1 MIYTERVVTIKNFNA
16 SIDNV
21 IILYRGDKNVELRF
35 KIIDSK
41 FKFAST
47 KGNVI
52 DNTQAAYGQLAV
64 ITPLGLNI
72 ISDITECID
81 GMVTFVMTPDMMD
94 ELVETGKYTFQ
105 IRLFND
111 DQSSRITLPPVYDGI
126 EVKQPL
132 IYEED
137 EVIE

>member
-1 MIYTERVVTIKNFNA
+1 MIYTERVVTIKNFSA

-64 ITPLGLNI
+64 ITPLESSI
-72 ISDITECID
+72 ISDIAECID

-94 ELVETGKYTFQ
+94 ELVEIGKYTFQ

-137 EVIE
+137 EVVE